1 MPAEGPGL
9 FGLLLAGR
17 LLVPGAGVLGL
28 RPASGV
34 DGLVFVFGLV
44 VLAGGVL
51 GDDGFD
57 GALGEVEGFEGREG
71 VLGEADGDEGRE
83 GVLGEAEGADGFEGV
98 DGFDG
103 VAGFAVELPDG
114 RTGGVAAGF
123 AGTEVDGRA
132 GVAAG
137 RV

>member
-71 VLGEADGDEGRE
+71 VLGEADGD
-83 GVLGEAEGADGFEGV
+83 DGFAGV
-98 DGFDG
+98 AGFEG